1 MIRSVMSMAL
11 GRLTSSESWKMRA
24 ARRRHRIAVALGVAL
39 ALAGCVHRYAVPTGD
54 PEAKY
59 SPPALQGR
67 ITAVGAQQLTVMTD
81 GGETVEIDTPME
93 AKYIKL
99 AGGLVLRQELVAGQ
113 R

>member
-1 MIRSVMSMAL
+1 MTRSVMSMSF
-11 GRLTSSESWKMRA
+11 GRLTSSENWKVRM
-24 ARRRHRIAVALGVAL
+24 ARQWHRIAVALGVVL

-81 GGETVEIDTPME
+81 GGETLEIDTPAE
-93 AKYIKL
+93 TRYVKL
-99 AGGLVLRQELVAGQ
+99 AGGLVLRQ
-113 R
+113 